1 MNASKLFAAVA
12 VLAVSGSAFATTVPA
27 ASAAIAAATAAA
39 QVSAAARSLN
49 VPNVLVDQASGPTRA
64 EVRAQAVEAVA
75 NYRATATAQFDWL
88 AK

>member
-12 VLAVSGSAFATTVPA
+12 ALTLSGAAFATTAPA
-27 ASAAIAAATAAA
+27 ASAAITAAAAAA
-39 QVSAAARSLN
+39 QVSAAGRSLN
-49 VPNVLVDQASGPTRA
+49 VPNVLVDTSAGPSRAQVRA
-64 EVRAQAVEAVA
+64 EAVEAVA